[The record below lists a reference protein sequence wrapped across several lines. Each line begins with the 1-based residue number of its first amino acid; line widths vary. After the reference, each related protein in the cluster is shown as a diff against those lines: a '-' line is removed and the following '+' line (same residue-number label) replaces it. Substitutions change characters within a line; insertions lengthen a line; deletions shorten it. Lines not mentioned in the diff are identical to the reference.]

1 MHQINIYLLILIM
14 YNYLHPIT
22 NGKIEVKFVQELDT
36 NLTLVQNDLCFRYQR
51 SKGHAKG
58 LDMVNILPPII

>member
-22 NGKIEVKFVQELDT
+22 NGKIEVKFVQELDMD
-36 NLTLVQNDLCFRYQR
+36 LTPVLNDPYLSRV
-51 SKGHAKG
+51 
-58 LDMVNILPPII
+58 LLPYTDSMNYI